1 MISYNTFIL
10 ASVLTAVEW
19 GATQWY
25 VLLTVVAAA
34 FIAACA
40 WPKDKGRADQR
51 LLAGELIDGP
61 FSPVPVL
68 RVEVFAGNRVQFSRI
83 GVEGL
88 TSSGADSLAVNRI
101 GFDLSIKERVSAGY
115 SNDPMV
121 AGAYFEMDFLAPDE
135 YYHVHWI
142 DEDSGLWTAF
152 TLHVR
157 EGIVIERELKR

>member
-1 MISYNTFIL
+1 MSYYIFITAYVL
-10 ASVLTAVEW
+10 AAVEW

-40 WPKDKGRADQR
+40 RPKDRGKADQR
-51 LLAGELIDGP
+51 LLAGELIEGEH
-61 FSPVPVL
+61 STVPML
-68 RVEVFAGNRVQFSRI
+68 RVEVMESGAVKFTRL
-83 GVEGL
+83 GVDGL

-101 GFDLSIKERVSAGY
+101 GFDLSVKERVSAGY
-115 SNDPMV
+115 SNDPMM
-121 AGAYFEMDFLAPDE
+121 AGARFVMDFLAPDE

-157 EGIVIERELKR
+157 EGIVIERELRR

>member
-1 MISYNTFIL
+1 MNYVTVL
-10 ASVLTAVEW
+10 AAVEW

-25 VLLTVVAAA
+25 VILTVVAAA

-40 WPKDKGRADQR
+40 KPKDRGRADQR
-51 LLAGELIDGP
+51 LIPGNLVEGSP
-61 FSPVPVL
+61 SPVPTL
-68 RVEVFAGNRVQFSRI
+68 RVEVVPGGRVVFTRY

-88 TSSGADSLAVNRI
+88 TSSGADSLSVNRI

-115 SNDPMV
+115 PNDPVM
-121 AGAYFEMDFLAPDE
+121 AGASFEMDFLASDE

-142 DEDSGLWTAF
+142 DEESGLWTAF

-157 EGIVIERELKR
+157 EGIVIERELRR